1 MNEQIRIA
9 IVDDHALMRTG
20 IVQTLEELGGFTI
33 VGEGASADD
42 ARRIASE
49 DVPEIML
56 VDINMPG
63 DGLVALQDIVAQ
75 HLPVKV
81 VMLTVFDSLSNVQ
94 KAMSTGAAG
103 FVPKGVE
110 GAELARILRDIHG
123 GRQHVDPVLAAR
135 LFSQGSQEQPSDPR
149 LRVLLSERETQIHA
163 LIGKGLSNA
172 EIATRLGLK
181 ATSVK
186 QYSSILFQKLGVKN
200 RTEAALLLK

>member
-20 IVQTLEELGGFTI
+20 IVQTLEELGGFTV

-42 ARRIASE
+42 ARRIANE
-49 DVPEIML
+49 ATPEIML

-75 HLPVKV
+75 ELPVKV
-81 VMLTVFDSLSNVQ
+81 VMLTVFDSLSNVK
-94 KAMSTGAAG
+94 KAMTIGAAG

-110 GAELARILRDIHG
+110 GEELARILRNIHG

-135 LFSQGSQEQPSDPR
+135 LFSQGNQEQPNDV
-149 LRVLLSERETQIHA
+149 LRVLLSEREAQIHA
-163 LIGKGLSNA
+163 LIAKGLSNA

-181 ATSVK
+181 ETSVK
-186 QYSSILFQKLGVKN
+186 QYTSILFQKLGVKN
-200 RTEAALLLK
+200 RTEAALLLR